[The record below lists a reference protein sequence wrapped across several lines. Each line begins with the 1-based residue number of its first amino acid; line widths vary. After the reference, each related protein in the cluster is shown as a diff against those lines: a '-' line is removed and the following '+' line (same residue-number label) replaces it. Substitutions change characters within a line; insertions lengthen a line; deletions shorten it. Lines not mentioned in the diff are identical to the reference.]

1 VIPGWPNGATRLS
14 ARAVITLLGVK
25 RTLGTE
31 TSQYR
36 EEEEA
41 TARPGVAASGT
52 GRLPKPVGFASPGL
66 KDPRT
71 RGVKS
76 AEVPWN
82 GAPQTVTAR

>member
-1 VIPGWPNGATRLS
+1 MGQPGRVY
-14 ARAVITLLGVK
+14 ARSSGFGRR
-25 RTLGTE
+25 RTPGTE

-52 GRLPKPVGFASPGL
+52 GRLPKPGGHVPPGL

-71 RGVKS
+71 RGETP